1 MGIDNRIMYTVGAAA
16 KSLRLLDSDI
26 IIGISLSATVKNPF
40 FLTGSEHAVPLFSF
54 LRPATNLP
62 SC

>member
-16 KSLRLLDSDI
+16 KSPRLLDSDI

-40 FLTGSEHAVPLFSF
+40 F
-54 LRPATNLP
+54 
-62 SC
+62 